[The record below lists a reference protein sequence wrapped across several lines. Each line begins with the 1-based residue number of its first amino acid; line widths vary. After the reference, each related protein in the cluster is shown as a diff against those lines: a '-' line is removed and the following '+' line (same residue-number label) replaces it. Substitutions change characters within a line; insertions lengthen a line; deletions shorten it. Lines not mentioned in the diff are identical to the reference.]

1 MRISLPCITHSWL
14 ALTAVGGL
22 VAEAN
27 AGAVAGHQRVQEIA
41 LTAGWNAV
49 YLAVEPTEPAPE
61 KVFAGLPVDTVA
73 TLFENPVSNQFVT
86 DPSVDLLKAQGWG
99 VWYAPGKPEAFL
111 KSLDGVLGNRAY
123 LVHAKSACTW
133 KATGDALMP
142 AIAWRPDDYNF
153 VGFGV
158 RAQGGPTFA
167 EFFAGSKA
175 HTGQAIYRLSEGRWK
190 KVLNPASET
199 MRAGEAFWIYT
210 KGSSD
215 FQGPLGIETVS
226 GRGLLL
232 GKGADQMIFRNTC
245 NHPLAPVIEQVPAK
259 DGPPLPLSFVVKTF
273 GDASQT
279 VSTNTAPMPTGA
291 WEQALP
297 PLEGG
302 KAIAVPM
309 QVRSSE
315 LLKSKQ
321 GSLLKVTTDL
331 GTEAWVPVNG
341 FRDGAND

>member
-1 MRISLPCITHSWL
+1 MRNSLPCITQFSL
-14 ALTAVGGL
+14 ALALLGG
-22 VAEAN
+22 AAIEAK

-41 LTAGWNAV
+41 LSAGWNAV
-49 YLAVEPTEPAPE
+49 YLAVEPTESEPE

-73 TLFENPVSNQFVT
+73 GLFENPVSNQFVT

-111 KSLDGVLGNRAY
+111 KSLDGILGNHAY
-123 LVHAKSACTW
+123 LIHAKSACTW

-142 AIAWRPDDYNF
+142 AISWRPDAYNF

-158 RAQGGPTFA
+158 RAVGGPTFA
-167 EFFAGSKA
+167 EFFAGSPA
-175 HTGQAIYRLSEGRWK
+175 HTGQAIYRLSDGRWK
-190 KVLNPASET
+190 KVINPAAET
-199 MRAGEAFWIYT
+199 MRANEAFWIYT

-215 FQGPLGIETVS
+215 YQGPLGIDTVS
-226 GRGLLL
+226 HTGLLL
-232 GKGADQMIFRNTC
+232 GTGADQMIFRNTLT
-245 NHPLAPVIEQVPAK
+245 HPLTPLVEQVQPKNGPA
-259 DGPPLPLSFVVKTF
+259 LPLSFVVKTL
-273 GDASQT
+273 GAAEKPVGTSPAAMPAS
-279 VSTNTAPMPTGA
+279 A
-291 WEQALP
+291 WQQDFP

-341 FRDGAND
+341 FRDGASD